1 MHYKNKNLLNKYNKK
16 ILFFRKNTF
25 SYAFLLIYFILI
37 IIISGCATSKI
48 KTEIKD
54 NYDIAIVGDIMLG
67 RNLSKFWEKFNVDY
81 PFELV
86 KDELKSCSV
95 VFGNLE
101 CPLVYKDKI
110 NGMKKNGKKKI
121 HLYAEDDAAKSLEN
135 AGFNIVSLANN
146 HSLDYG
152 QDGIKQT
159 MELLTKHN
167 IKYSGIWKGNLSIPN
182 APVVM
187 EVNGTKIGFLC
198 YSDVSHKS
206 FAAGIKKYG
215 TIPAS
220 MKVIR
225 HDIKNAKNK
234 VDILIVY
241 LHWGK
246 EYQNV
251 KKYQIRQA
259 RNLIDLGVDMIVSSH
274 THLFQDIEMYKEK
287 YIFYGLGNFVFDMK
301 KEETKYSAIVKVKI
315 NNKKIEKVKLIPVYL
330 IDFRPEII
338 KDNNKIDEFFSKI
351 KLINIKKEEI
361 F

>member
-1 MHYKNKNLLNKYNKK
+1 MKNL
-16 ILFFRKNTF
+16 I
-25 SYAFLLIYFILI
+25 FLLFLI
-37 IIISGCATSKI
+37 IITGCATNPVKVD
-48 KTEIKD
+48 KTISD

-67 RNLSKFWEKFNVDY
+67 RNLSSFWEKYGIDY

-86 KDELKSCSV
+86 KDELKSCSI

-110 NGMKKNGKKKI
+110 NGLKKNGKKKI
-121 HLYAEDDAAKSLEN
+121 HLYAEDDAAQSLQN
-135 AGFNIVSLANN
+135 AGFNIISLANN
-146 HSLDYG
+146 HTLDYG

-167 IKYSGIWKGNLSIPN
+167 IKYAGIWKGDLSKPN
-182 APVVM
+182 QPVIM

-206 FAAGIKKYG
+206 FAAGVKKFG
-215 TIPAS
+215 TIPAT
-220 MKVIR
+220 MKVIKQDVKVAR
-225 HDIKNAKNK
+225 KK

-246 EYQNV
+246 EFEKV

-259 RNLIDLGVDMIVSSH
+259 RSLIDQGVDMVIGSH
-274 THLFQDIEMYKEK
+274 THLFQDIELYNDK

-301 KEETKYSAIVKVKI
+301 KEETKYSAILKVKI
-315 NNKKIEKVKLIPVYL
+315 NNKKIEKIKLIPVYL
-330 IDFRPEII
+330 NEFRPEII
-338 KDNNKIDEFFSKI
+338 KNKDKIEEFFYKI
-351 KLINIKKEEI
+351 KLINLKKEEI